1 MRKTG
6 NTPAPADQGARST
19 ATFDYALRIVVAPGF
34 HEDDTVR
41 RIVEFCSEARVEEV
55 ILFTN
60 CEELNTGHLTAAEQ
74 QTWMQTLCTAREALV
89 SAGLRVSL
97 NPWETLLHADRGRTL
112 KPGQNFSPMVD
123 ANGRKATAV
132 ACPVCPAWLG
142 NLCALYATFA
152 ELKPRVIWLED
163 DFRFHNHAPLVWG
176 GCFCD
181 EHLRLIS
188 EAYGR
193 PVARQELVEAIAAPG
208 APHPLRRLWLD
219 LNGRTMAD
227 NARRVREAVHRVSPD
242 TRVGLMTSVPSVHC
256 AEGRDWDR
264 MAENLGGVAAAV
276 FRPHLP
282 AYSEVTPSQYL
293 WNSTIPRQ
301 TAALL
306 PEGIE
311 LLPEIDNGPH
321 SLYSKSLS
329 LTRFQM
335 LLSGVLGSTGLTFN
349 IFDMIGNGP
358 LLQEGYQ
365 QTLAGVKRFLN
376 SVRGLGLA
384 LRRQDGIVVPF
395 SPTSSY
401 TLDTSPTMASGASGY
416 DLSKTAAS
424 AMDRLYPDESKW
436 ASLLSAFGLATRVT
450 TEPYHR
456 GQIVAISGQ
465 WLRNLA
471 REEVRRLFEE
481 NAILLDGAA
490 ALTLYELGL
499 GHLAGIRSLRKIV
512 PVNSEDV
519 SYEAVADG
527 TVLSGCEA
535 ARFSAQVSCGSA
547 VIFDYAPDAH
557 VVTEL
562 KSFHGA
568 TAGPGMAV
576 YHRRC
581 LVLPFVFPDAPNS
594 CLLHTLRRELIVG
607 ILRDLDNAPRR
618 VSTVEGGAYLALH
631 RFDQDE
637 STVLLVA
644 NASTDD
650 VSSVS
655 LSLGG
660 LEDGSREAEII
671 PSDGAATRVT
681 LAFARGRCTLPFGL
695 RAMDV
700 AAVRISST
708 SSPLADTCAL
718 NRSDD

>member
-1 MRKTG
+1 MLNNVTDRSASS
-6 NTPAPADQGARST
+6 APGSRST
-19 ATFDYALRIVVAPGF
+19 DTFDYALRIVVAPGF
-34 HEDDTVR
+34 HEDDTLR
-41 RIVEFCSEARVEEV
+41 RIVEFCSQARVEEV

-74 QTWMQTLCTAREALV
+74 QTWMQALRRARQALV

-112 KPGQNFSPMVD
+112 KPGQNFNLMVD
-123 ANGRKATAV
+123 ANGQRASAQ
-132 ACPVCPAWLG
+132 ACPICPKWLA
-142 NLCALYATFA
+142 NLRGLYATFA

-176 GCFCD
+176 GCFCE

-193 PVARQELVEAIAAPG
+193 PVARQELVAAITAPG

-227 NARRVREAVHRVSPD
+227 NAGRIREAVQRVSQD
-242 TRVGLMTSVPSVHC
+242 TKVGLMTSGPSVHC

-264 MAENLGGVAAAV
+264 MAENLGGVAGAV

-282 AYSEVTPSQYL
+282 AYNEVTPSQYL
-293 WNSTIPRQ
+293 WNFTISRQ

-306 PEGIE
+306 PEGVE

-321 SLYSKSLS
+321 SLYSKSRS
-329 LTRFQM
+329 LMRFQM
-335 LLSGVLGSTGLTFN
+335 LLSGVLCSTGLTFN

-365 QTLAGVKRFLN
+365 ETLAGAKRFLN

-450 TEPYHR
+450 TEQRHS

-471 REEVRRLFEE
+471 REEIRRLFEE
-481 NAILLDGAA
+481 NAILLDGGA
-490 ALTLYELGL
+490 ALTLHELGL
-499 GHLAGIRSLRKIV
+499 GHLAGIPSLRKIV

-519 SYEAVADG
+519 SYEDVADG
-527 TVLSGCEA
+527 TVLSGCAA
-535 ARFSAQVSCGSA
+535 ARFSAQGSCGSA
-547 VIFDYAPDAH
+547 VIFDYAPEAH

-562 KSFHGA
+562 KSFHG
-568 TAGPGMAV
+568 TTTGPGTVV

-581 LVLPFVFPDAPNS
+581 LVLPFVFPNVPNS

-607 ILRDLDNAPRR
+607 LLQSLEHAPRR
-618 VSTVEGGAYLALH
+618 LSTAEGGAYLALY
-631 RFDQDE
+631 RFDQDD
-637 STVLLVA
+637 STVLFVV

-650 VSSVS
+650 VDSVS

-660 LEDGSREAEII
+660 FGDGNRQAEII
-671 PSDGAATRVT
+671 QGDGAATKGT
-681 LAFARGRCTLPFGL
+681 LAFARGQCTLPIGL
-695 RAMDV
+695 QAMDV
-700 AAVRISST
+700 AAVRIAGGT
-708 SSPLADTCAL
+708 
-718 NRSDD
+718 R